1 MQRTRLA
8 DVVCSLART
17 MDVIGEWWTPLIL
30 RDLLIG
36 VTRFEDLRR
45 DLGIASNVL
54 ADRLATLTKRGVVER
69 RRYQANPAR
78 FEYILTEKGRDLLP
92 ALAALL
98 RWGDKWESG
107 DNGAPALLVHQDCDK
122 VTTPLVVCDHCHRE
136 LSADNVTAVAGPG
149 GRGGSGTTVIAPI
162 LAERTIAHRRRVR
175 NPHASPKRR
184 SLSSRA

>member
-17 MDVIGEWWTPLIL
+17 MDVIGERWTPLIL

-69 RRYQANPAR
+69 RR
-78 FEYILTEKGRDLLP
+78 
-92 ALAALL
+92 
-98 RWGDKWESG
+98 
-107 DNGAPALLVHQDCDK
+107 
-122 VTTPLVVCDHCHRE
+122 
-136 LSADNVTAVAGPG
+136 
-149 GRGGSGTTVIAPI
+149 
-162 LAERTIAHRRRVR
+162 
-175 NPHASPKRR
+175 
-184 SLSSRA
+184 